1 MLVDALR
8 KLRICGEEQTESFDS
23 EGFQELFARV
33 KTEFN
38 EKYLHDIHAHLNDLR
53 FLDGTLFTGEL
64 GEGNKGT
71 DYILRKPPVKR
82 SRLQRLFG
90 RDKNPGLTFRLHP
103 RVQPAAKALCH
114 FNQNVTHQVATLLY
128 HTP

>member
-1 MLVDALR
+1 M
-8 KLRICGEEQTESFDS
+8 ESLDS

-38 EKYLHDIHAHLNDLR
+38 EKSLHDIHAHLNDLR

-71 DYILRKPPVKR
+71 NYVLRKPPVKR
-82 SRLQRLFG
+82 TRLQRLFG
-90 RDKNPGLTFRLHP
+90 GDENPGLTFRLHP
-103 RVQPAAKALCH
+103 RDQRRAKALSEL
-114 FNQNVTHQVATLLY
+114 NEQGITRAST
-128 HTP
+128 